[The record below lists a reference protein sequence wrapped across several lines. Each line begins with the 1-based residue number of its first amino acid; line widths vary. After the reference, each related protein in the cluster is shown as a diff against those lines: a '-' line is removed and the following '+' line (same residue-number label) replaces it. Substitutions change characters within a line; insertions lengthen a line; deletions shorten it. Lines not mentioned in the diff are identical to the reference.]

1 MARVIRL
8 SEQELRGIVT
18 DLIKMALGGDLKNQ
32 EKSPSNSNDNDNSN
46 FGELSSNSKNNVPVD
61 FGKSVNKVI
70 DNFEGGYYHPDM
82 NKSDM
87 GNSGETMMGIDRKHG
102 VGFSTSAAGKEFWGL
117 IDNAG
122 ARKNWK
128 HYYLGGSLEN
138 RLRGLVVEMIEPEYN
153 KLSNK
158 YLSSESRE
166 IVKNSPELTFNF
178 IYATWNGPSWFQKF
192 ARAINDAVEDG
203 ITNPDD
209 LIKVAI
215 KSRRESGNSL
225 IAKSGN
231 IMSKLF
237 NV

>member
-1 MARVIRL
+1 MGKDIII
-8 SEQELRGIVT
+8 SEHQLDKVLDNILNLVFNRDE
-18 DLIKMALGGDLKNQ
+18 DEK
-32 EKSPSNSNDNDNSN
+32 KSP
-46 FGELSSNSKNNVPVD
+46 SNSKNNVPVD
-61 FGKSVNKVI
+61 FGESVNKVI
-70 DNFEGGYYHPDM
+70 DNFEGGYYHTNMYQDGRL
-82 NKSDM
+82 NTSVM
-87 GNSGETMMGIDRKHG
+87 GDSGETMMGIDRKHG

-117 IDNAG
+117 MDNSKAG
-122 ARKNWK
+122 KNWK
-128 HYYLGGSLEN
+128 YNYMGGPLEN
-138 RLRGLVVEMIEPEYN
+138 KLRGLVTEMIEPEYDR
-153 KLSNK
+153 LSDR
-158 YLSSESRE
+158 YLSTESRE

-203 ITNPDD
+203 ITNSDD
-209 LIKVAI
+209 LIKIAI